1 MRKIKIIILA
11 HLLIPLLVFCLVLMV
26 IIPGNE
32 KKTNPIYH
40 AGGAVSDKVTE
51 YEALVYKYAELH
63 YIRDYARYLIA
74 IMEVETGGQGIDVMQ
89 SLGSSGIPEDE
100 WTVDMSID
108 YACAYFASLYWKA
121 ASKGCD
127 IDTVIQA
134 YNYGGGYIDYV
145 AQNGKEHSFLFASNY
160 AASKSSGK
168 KVVYN
173 NELAVKTNGGWRYD
187 YGNMFYVYLV
197 KQYLAADPL
206 SEDVVSA
213 VLQEALK
220 YKGWKY
226 VWGGASPA
234 TSFDC
239 SGLVQYCYGVC
250 GISLPRTAQEQYDI
264 TSHITLEEA
273 QPGDLV
279 FFTGTNANSQ
289 NYITHVGI
297 YAGDGKMYHAGDP
310 IGYSDL
316 SSNYWRKH
324 IVCAGRIGGNE

>member
-145 AQNGKEHSFLFASNY
+145 AQNGKEHSYLFASNY

-187 YGNMFYVYLV
+187 YGNMCG
-197 KQYLAADPL
+197 AARL
-206 SEDVVSA
+206 RQH
-213 VLQEALK
+213 LL
-220 YKGWKY
+220 
-226 VWGGASPA
+226 
-234 TSFDC
+234 
-239 SGLVQYCYGVC
+239 
-250 GISLPRTAQEQYDI
+250 
-264 TSHITLEEA
+264 
-273 QPGDLV
+273 
-279 FFTGTNANSQ
+279 
-289 NYITHVGI
+289 
-297 YAGDGKMYHAGDP
+297 
-310 IGYSDL
+310 
-316 SSNYWRKH
+316 
-324 IVCAGRIGGNE
+324 IVPD